1 MKGTLLQWRLEPVAV
16 ISLGN
21 LMGDAQLGAYPLAD
35 EGRNVQ
41 TQITKWK
48 WWFVLCMRFKYFFP
62 SAWFWGSFLWI
73 AKHFFKVSSVLV
85 AVSLKETPLICTM
98 QIFRFWEEGSGV
110 EVFFQLFFFL
120 FLFVLSVC
128 VCGFVLLFFVCLF
141 MEFFVFQ
148 LSCSKS
154 CCKFCFK
161 PCCKWWHQFFVPGEI
176 KPIMRCSVCLSLK
189 LWVEYQRFSFWT
201 AFGHWLGIWK
211 EDVPY
216 PFGKLWLLFFLL
228 FLIFFSF

>member
-1 MKGTLLQWRLEPVAV
+1 MKCVLRSLLGAGGEKQWHMMFWTLTVTFVWICANLLPVFSHPSCILGETEAALCVANRRNTARAFFPLKSNMKNYLSLEVRRLLGSDACKPQGLEWGWADCIPNGLGMKGTLLQWRLEPVAV

-48 WWFVLCMRFKYFFP
+48 WWVFLCMRFKYFFP

-98 QIFRFWEEGSGV
+98 
-110 EVFFQLFFFL
+110 
-120 FLFVLSVC
+120 
-128 VCGFVLLFFVCLF
+128 
-141 MEFFVFQ
+141 
-148 LSCSKS
+148 
-154 CCKFCFK
+154 
-161 PCCKWWHQFFVPGEI
+161 
-176 KPIMRCSVCLSLK
+176 
-189 LWVEYQRFSFWT
+189 
-201 AFGHWLGIWK
+201 
-211 EDVPY
+211 
-216 PFGKLWLLFFLL
+216 
-228 FLIFFSF
+228 